1 VSVLVLVVMLGL
13 VEWVVGPSVD
23 EDVDLG
29 GGDSAALDVV
39 RDEGGVEAESG
50 GDGLQLF
57 ERHSGIDSRAEKHVA
72 ADSGKT
78 I

>member
-1 VSVLVLVVMLGL
+1 MLGL
-13 VEWVVGPSVD
+13 VERVVGASVN

-29 GGDSAALDVV
+29 GGDSAALNLA
-39 RDEGGVEAESG
+39 RDEGGVESEGG

-57 ERHSGIDSRAEKHVA
+57 ERHSGLDGRAEKHVA